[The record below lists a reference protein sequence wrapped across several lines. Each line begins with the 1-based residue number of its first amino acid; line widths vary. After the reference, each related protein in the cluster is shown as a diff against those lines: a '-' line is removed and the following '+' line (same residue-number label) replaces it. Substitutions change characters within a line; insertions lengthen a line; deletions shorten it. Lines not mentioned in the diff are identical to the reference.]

1 VSGRDLLSPAE
12 IERAWKLSY
21 HTSLDD
27 HADTEVAWEAEWWR
41 RQSVPSI
48 AELCDALLAER

>member
-1 VSGRDLLSPAE
+1 MTSATLTDEQRKH
-12 IERAWKLSY
+12 AWRLAFSQ
-21 HTSLDD
+21 SLDD
-27 HADTEVAWEAEWWR
+27 HPDTEIAWEAEWWR